1 MSAQASP
8 ADDLPIWDLPICR
21 PIGLADFE
29 REDGVLIIYDPDVAG
44 GRAHVI
50 ADTWVDTYDAR

>member
-1 MSAQASP
+1 MSSQAGP
-8 ADDLPIWDLPICR
+8 ADDLPIWEVPILR
-21 PIGLADFE
+21 PIELADHE
-29 REDGVLIIYDPDVAG
+29 TPDGALVIYDPDVAG